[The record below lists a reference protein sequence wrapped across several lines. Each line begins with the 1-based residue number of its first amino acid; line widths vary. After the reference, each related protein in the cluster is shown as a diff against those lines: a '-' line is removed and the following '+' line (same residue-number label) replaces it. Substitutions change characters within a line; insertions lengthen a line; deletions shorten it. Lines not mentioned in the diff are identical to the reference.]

1 MVHCYSIDYTIS
13 VFPLALSYLR
23 QSKQVISMLLPFRS
37 VFAFTLSSSRV
48 ATNHNNIT
56 RRWATQ
62 HVPPGTLGV
71 PIFPDVDVSHNSN
84 KNIPRDDPD
93 AVYVVTGASRGIG
106 KQFCETF
113 LQDYQGTVV
122 ACCRNPTRDLSFSV
136 PDRVIPLA
144 LDLTDPVSI
153 QQAGEE
159 LKNQLQGRPVHVL
172 LNVAGILHD
181 ETHMPER
188 ALSQIQPDWFLQ
200 TMQVNVLGPIL
211 WTQQM
216 LPLMQQQSMTSTPRV
231 IANLSARV
239 GSITDNQLGGWYS
252 YRMSKS
258 ALNQFT
264 RTSALELAR
273 VRRNQ
278 APMYCVALHP
288 GTTRTDLS
296 QPFQRNVRPES
307 LFAPEYTVE
316 QLLQVLQHLEAKHS
330 GGLYDYAG
338 KAISF

>member
-1 MVHCYSIDYTIS
+1 
-13 VFPLALSYLR
+13 
-23 QSKQVISMLLPFRS
+23 
-37 VFAFTLSSSRV
+37 
-48 ATNHNNIT
+48 
-56 RRWATQ
+56 
-62 HVPPGTLGV
+62 LGA
-71 PIFPDVDVSHNSN
+71 PIFTDIDVSGTSN
-84 KNIPRDDPD
+84 QNIPRDDPD

-113 LQDYQGTVV
+113 LQDYQGTIV
-122 ACCRNPTRDLSFSV
+122 ACCRNPTRDLSLSN

-144 LDLTDPVSI
+144 LDLADPITI
-153 QQAGEE
+153 QKAGEE
-159 LKNQLQGRPVHVL
+159 LKSKLQGRPVHVL

-211 WTQQM
+211 WTQQV
-216 LPLMQQQSMTSTPRV
+216 LPLMQQANAATTPTPRI

-264 RTSALELAR
+264 RTTALELAR

-278 APMYCVALHP
+278 APVYCVALHP

-296 QPFQRNVRPES
+296 QPFQRNVKPES

>member
-1 MVHCYSIDYTIS
+1 
-13 VFPLALSYLR
+13 
-23 QSKQVISMLLPFRS
+23 MLLPFRS
-37 VFAFTLSSSRV
+37 VLAFTLSSSSRV
-48 ATNHNNIT
+48 ASNHSIT

-62 HVPPGTLGV
+62 HVPPGTLGA
-71 PIFPDVDVSHNSN
+71 PIFPDIDVSHSSN

-106 KQFCETF
+106 KQFCEAF
-113 LQDYQGTVV
+113 LQDYQGMVV
-122 ACCRNPTRDLSFSV
+122 ACCRNPTRDLSLSN
-136 PDRVIPLA
+136 PDRVIPLV
-144 LDLTDPVSI
+144 LDLADPSSI

-159 LKNQLQGRPVHVL
+159 LKNHLQGRPVHVL

-211 WTQQM
+211 WTQQL
-216 LPLMQQQSMTSTPRV
+216 LPLMQQPSTTSTPRI

-264 RTSALELAR
+264 RTTALELAR

-278 APMYCVALHP
+278 APVYCVALHP

-296 QPFQRNVRPES
+296 QPYQRNVKPES

-316 QLLQVLQHLEAKHS
+316 QLLQVLQQLEAKHS